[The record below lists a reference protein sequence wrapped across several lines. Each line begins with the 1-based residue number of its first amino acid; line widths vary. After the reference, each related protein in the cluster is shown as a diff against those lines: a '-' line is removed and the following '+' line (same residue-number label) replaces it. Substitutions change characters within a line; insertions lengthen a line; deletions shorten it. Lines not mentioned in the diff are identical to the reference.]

1 MKETRDGK
9 MITAPEWAVENIS
22 ERVFRLEQE
31 RAIRE
36 ILPHY
41 TRCVDRGDFDG
52 IASCYTAVGCFYP
65 SDHSSPITG
74 KAAIL
79 SVFRKLMNPLPV
91 TSMHYITNQQIQF
104 ISDSEA
110 IVFAYFFSNK
120 SFEGER
126 EDENTWGGYELRVIR
141 EQDNE
146 WRMKT
151 HKCFFTR
158 QTGSHST
165 RKAENRNRPWPPV
178 PEYQE

>member
-9 MITAPEWAVENIS
+9 MVTAPGWTVENMS

-31 RAIRE
+31 QAIRE
-36 ILPHY
+36 ILLHY

-52 IASCYTAVGCFYP
+52 IASCYTEDGCFYP
-65 SDHSSPITG
+65 SDHSAPITG
-74 KAAIL
+74 KEAIL
-79 SVFRKLMNPLPV
+79 SVFRKLMNPLPA

-104 ISDSEA
+104 ISNSEA

-120 SFEGER
+120 SFEGDR

-158 QTGSHST
+158 QTGSHT
-165 RKAENRNRPWPPV
+165 IRKAENRDRPWPPV